1 RHVLP
6 GMGAVCVAGD
16 RDNRDAAVQ
25 RLDKAGHEVGRAGA
39 QGAVADAGAVRN
51 SGIGIGRKGATALVI
66 DQEMPQ
72 AEAGERVVERQELKA
87 AHAEHRPGAR
97 EAQHLGE
104 RAAAIHA
111 ALWAVAGGGIGGG
124 GHRFVSLAKA
134 RPRRPPCEPVST
146 IASWCSDATS
156 EAESSAQTGGG
167 SGISRNTLSSAG
179 GGAARAGSADCKAA
193 AALRQDIPARQLSAS
208 ASPFA
213 WLMTPRASMSAPSP
227 MRAVSWPIVAAGM
240 PSSCR

>member
-1 RHVLP
+1 MAAVADIFRHIEQDRSRAAGGRDRKGATGQFGDAARLLDADQFLDGGFEDLGLTAFLRHVLP

-87 AHAEHRPGAR
+87 AHAEHRPGA
-97 EAQHLGE
+97 
-104 RAAAIHA
+104 
-111 ALWAVAGGGIGGG
+111 
-124 GHRFVSLAKA
+124 
-134 RPRRPPCEPVST
+134 
-146 IASWCSDATS
+146 
-156 EAESSAQTGGG
+156 
-167 SGISRNTLSSAG
+167 
-179 GGAARAGSADCKAA
+179 
-193 AALRQDIPARQLSAS
+193 
-208 ASPFA
+208 
-213 WLMTPRASMSAPSP
+213 
-227 MRAVSWPIVAAGM
+227 
-240 PSSCR
+240 